1 MIITVVCCNPERIR
15 QKLICKGGKTIKSI
29 EIRVPE
35 KPKPP
40 PENPKEAEKPKPP
53 PEKPKEAEKPKPPPE
68 KPKEAEKPK
77 PPPQKPKEAEKPK
90 PPPEKPKEAEKPK
103 PPPEKPKEGEKPKP
117 ADPPKADKPV
127 EIIKPENP
135 PKADEPV
142 EILNLPPLAPAPA
155 PALAPKP
162 KPVEIINL
170 PPPAPAP
177 ALAPAPAPVP
187 VIAVNGYPQ
196 FFPVPVY
203 CQPCYEVGYGGP
215 CQHGYGTGIP
225 YQPPSSYDGF
235 VKLVPSYS
243 ETPAATT
250 VGWPSSGCRCN
261 RSNACRCEYFTE
273 ENPAC
278 TIM

>member
-1 MIITVVCCNPERIR
+1 MIITVVCCSPERIR
-15 QKLICKGGKTIKSI
+15 QKLIRKGGKTIKSI

-40 PENPKEAEKPKPP
+40 PEKPKEAEKPKPPPEKPKEAEKPKPLPEKPKPPPEKPKEAEKPKPP

-77 PPPQKPKEAEKPK
+77 P
-90 PPPEKPKEAEKPK
+90 
-103 PPPEKPKEGEKPKP
+103 

-127 EIIKPENP
+127 EIIKP
-135 PKADEPV
+135 
-142 EILNLPPLAPAPA
+142 
-155 PALAPKP
+155 
-162 KPVEIINL
+162 

-177 ALAPAPAPVP
+177 APAPSQAPLPAPVP
-187 VIAVNGYPQ
+187 VMAVHGYPQ
-196 FFPVPVY
+196 FFPVPMY
-203 CQPCYEVGYGGP
+203 CKPCYEVGYGGP

-225 YQPPSSYDGF
+225 YQPPSSYDGY
-235 VKLVPSYS
+235 VKLVTSYS

-250 VGWPSSGCRCN
+250 VGVGVGWPSSGCRCN
-261 RSNACRCEYFTE
+261 RSYACRCEYFTE

>member
-1 MIITVVCCNPERIR
+1 MIITVVCCSPERTR
-15 QKLICKGGKTIKSI
+15 QKLIRKGGKTIKSI

-68 KPKEAEKPK
+68 KPKEAEKPQ
-77 PPPQKPKEAEKPK
+77 PPPEKPKEAEKPK

-103 PPPEKPKEGEKPKP
+103 P

-127 EIIKPENP
+127 EIIKP
-135 PKADEPV
+135 
-142 EILNLPPLAPAPA
+142 
-155 PALAPKP
+155 
-162 KPVEIINL
+162 

-177 ALAPAPAPVP
+177 APAQAPLPAPVP
-187 VIAVNGYPQ
+187 VMAVHGYPQ

-203 CQPCYEVGYGGP
+203 CKPCYEVGYGGP

-225 YQPPSSYDGF
+225 YQPPSSYDGY
-235 VKLVPSYS
+235 VKLVTSYS

-261 RSNACRCEYFTE
+261 RSYACRCEYFTE